1 MKKVLLALAVMVMSL
16 GFVSCKNSGADLK
29 SIVEKAKTEGSKWT
43 VDEWKTAFKDAV
55 MAVKPAYEKMASVAK
70 KAEGI
75 TDASELAK
83 IMEEMQQVQKDN
95 ADVEKLMK
103 EFEEIAKAT
112 ENGKAVADDEE
123 FGKQVMKEAGLESL
137 I

>member
-83 IMEEMQQVQKDN
+83 VMEEMQQVQKDN
-95 ADVEKLMK
+95 ADVDKLMK

>member
-83 IMEEMQQVQKDN
+83 VMEEMQQVQKDN
-95 ADVEKLMK
+95 ADVDKLMK
-103 EFEEIAKAT
+103 EFEEQNK
-112 ENGKAVADDEE
+112 DED
-123 FGKQVMKEAGLESL
+123 
-137 I
+137 

>member
-75 TDASELAK
+75 TDASEQAK
-83 IMEEMQQVQKDN
+83 VMEEMQQVQKDN
-95 ADVEKLMK
+95 ADVDKLMK

-123 FGKQVMKEAGLESL
+123 FVKQVMKEAGLESL

>member
-83 IMEEMQQVQKDN
+83 VMEEMQQVQKDN
-95 ADVEKLMK
+95 ADVDKLMK

-123 FGKQVMKEAGLESL
+123 FGKQEMREDGLESL
-137 I
+137 F

>member
-1 MKKVLLALAVMVMSL
+1 MKRVLLALAVMVMSL

-83 IMEEMQQVQKDN
+83 VMEEMQQVQKDN
-95 ADVEKLMK
+95 ADVDKLMK

>member
-16 GFVSCKNSGADLK
+16 GFVSCKNSGADIK

-83 IMEEMQQVQKDN
+83 VMEEMQQVQKDN
-95 ADVEKLMK
+95 ADVDKLMK

>member
-83 IMEEMQQVQKDN
+83 VMEEMQQVQKDN

>member
-83 IMEEMQQVQKDN
+83 VMEEMQQVQKDN
-95 ADVEKLMK
+95 ADVDKLMK
-103 EFEEIAKAT
+103 EFEEIRSRT
-112 ENGKAVADDEE
+112 GKSDLKYNLC
-123 FGKQVMKEAGLESL
+123 FYP
-137 I
+137 

>member
-83 IMEEMQQVQKDN
+83 VMEEMQQVQKDN
-95 ADVEKLMK
+95 ADVDKLMK

-123 FGKQVMKEAGLESL
+123 FDKQVMKEAGLESL

>member
-83 IMEEMQQVQKDN
+83 VMEEMQRVQKDN
-95 ADVEKLMK
+95 ADVDKLMK